1 VADVRTVSWVPG
13 RCLRTRLAG
22 AFLFVPLRARLRFD
36 ALVQRAGYPGST
48 MVPAP
53 AALLSLLALK
63 LLDKERRSHVN
74 DFSFDEALGLF
85 AGLNVLPKKSFLT
98 EYSYRTRREQQRGL
112 LAAWV
117 GALSGHLF
125 PQAHTFSLDFHPIPH
140 RGEADGLE
148 RHYVPLAG
156 KAQPSVL
163 SFFALEQDSGVL
175 CYANANLL
183 RAEQPGEVLR
193 FVEFWHELTGS
204 DPTWLYFDSKVTT
217 YPELSRLNQRGVCF
231 VTIRRRGSAVVRR
244 LRHLPTDAW
253 QRAVIDTPK
262 RWHRHIRY
270 VDERVRLPGYEGM
283 LRQVAVDGLGNEQPT
298 LLLSNHL
305 QETARNRVIRY
316 VDERVRLPGYE
327 GMLRQV
333 AVDGLGNEQPTL
345 LLSNHL
351 QETAWNRVIR
361 YAGRNRVE
369 DGLGTAVNFFHLDCR
384 ASEVRRNVDLDAAL
398 TVLANGCYR
407 WLGKQLKGFERV
419 AAKQWY
425 RRFIETGGVVE
436 VPSDRVV
443 VHLDRR
449 SHNPILREAAL
460 DREAPAIP
468 WWQDRHIHFVYS

>member
-1 VADVRTVSWVPG
+1 VADVRTVSWSPG

-22 AFLFVPLRARLRFD
+22 AFLFVPLLARLRFD
-36 ALVQRAGYPGST
+36 VLVQRAGYPGST
-48 MVPAP
+48 RVPAP

-125 PQAHTFSLDFHPIPH
+125 PQAHTFALDFHPIPH

-156 KAQPSVL
+156 KAQPCVL
-163 SFFALEQDSGVL
+163 SFFALEQDSRVL

-183 RAEQPGEVLR
+183 RAEQSGEVLR

-217 YPELSRLNQRGVCF
+217 YPELSRLNQRGVGF

-244 LRHLPTDAW
+244 LRRLPADAW

-270 VDERVRLPGYEGM
+270 LDERVHLPGYEGI

-298 LLLSNHL
+298 LLLSNQL
-305 QETARNRVIRY
+305 QETARN
-316 VDERVRLPGYE
+316 L
-327 GMLRQV
+327 
-333 AVDGLGNEQPTL
+333 
-345 LLSNHL
+345 
-351 QETAWNRVIR
+351 VIR

-369 DGLGTAVNFFHLDCR
+369 DGLGTAVNFFHLDCL
-384 ASEVRRNVDLDAAL
+384 ASEVRLNVDLDAAL

-407 WLGKQLKGFERV
+407 WLGKQLKGFDKV
-419 AAKQWY
+419 APKQLY
-425 RRFIETGGVVE
+425 RRFVETGGVVE
-436 VPSDRVV
+436 VQRDRVV

-460 DREAPAIP
+460 DREAAAIP
-468 WWQDRHIHFVYS
+468 WWQGRYIHFVYS